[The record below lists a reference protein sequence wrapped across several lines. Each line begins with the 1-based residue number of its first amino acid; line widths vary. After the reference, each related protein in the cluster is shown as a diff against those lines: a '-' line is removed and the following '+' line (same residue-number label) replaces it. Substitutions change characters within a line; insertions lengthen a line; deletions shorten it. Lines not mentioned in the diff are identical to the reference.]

1 MIFSFLKLNEMK
13 TKILIIVVIIL
24 SVSYTPV
31 MGQNSSP
38 TTNDKNP
45 DSGLDVA
52 VDPKF
57 TQADIDMLVE
67 AVKGAPVNAQPVKD
81 DRLPSEEQMP
91 EGVYTLA
98 PANAEPIDYEAEQQ
112 REREQVSISPDEG
125 KKETS
130 EPIDISQEIPE
141 KKVEVTNY
149 RNISGPMEQPD
160 GIQPTV
166 PNTGYPKGS
175 SEQPPGEKAPD

>member
-1 MIFSFLKLNEMK
+1 MK
-13 TKILIIVVIIL
+13 TKILLIVVIIL
-24 SVSYTPV
+24 SVSYIPV
-31 MGQNSSP
+31 MGQNSLQ
-38 TTNDKNP
+38 NADDKKP
-45 DSGLDVA
+45 DTGLDFA

-91 EGVYTLA
+91 EGVYTFA

-112 REREQVSISPDEG
+112 REREQFSISPEEV

-130 EPIDISQEIPE
+130 EPVEITQELPE
-141 KKVEVTNY
+141 KTVEVTDY

-175 SEQPPGEKAPD
+175 SEQPPGEKTPE